1 MFEVTQNKGVHITF
15 PNKYSISIQW
25 GAFNYCDNRARDVR
39 PGLPV
44 PASST
49 AETAIIDPNG
59 QFVEYKGVTVQAYQ
73 SPAKVLETMN
83 YASTLTYQKEEGND

>member
-1 MFEVTQNKGVHITF
+1 MFEVIQNKGVHIKF
-15 PNKYSISIQW
+15 ENGYSVSIQW

-39 PGLPV
+39 PGLSV

-49 AETAIIDPNG
+49 AETAIIYPNG
-59 QFVEYKGVTVQAYQ
+59 KFVEYKGGPVQAYQ
-73 SPAKVLETMN
+73 SPAEVLETMN

>member
-1 MFEVTQNKGVHITF
+1 MFEVIQNRGVHIEF
-15 PNKYSISIQW
+15 ENGYSVSIQW

-59 QFVEYKGVTVQAYQ
+59 KFVEYKGDTVQAFQ
-73 SPAKVLETMN
+73 LPDEVLETMN
-83 YASTLTYQKEEGND
+83 YAFTLTYQKENTND